1 MNLDIWVVGQ
11 QKKKLLVKRR
21 SLCQLH
27 FAVPILFV
35 LTLTSDRAD
44 LYWNVAFSILVV
56 LTKICYFSF

>member
-27 FAVPILFV
+27 FALPILFV
-35 LTLTSDRAD
+35 LTLTSDRTD
-44 LYWNVAFSILVV
+44 LY
-56 LTKICYFSF
+56 